1 MFQCSLYQYIESCVA
16 SSSPNPSKST
26 SVMFPTLQLY
36 THYSYILQIL
46 WKKFYNFK
54 FLACSL
60 DLYNLCLTLILPY
73 IHSMQL
79 CPTLKGT
86 PCFLLPFYI
95 YNNNVLHILDLISTD
110 YLSFEQ
116 MSTYHMLYTHK
127 FYLVIMYFSLY
138 N

>member
-54 FLACSL
+54 FH
-60 DLYNLCLTLILPY
+60 LYNLCLTQILPY

-79 CPTLKGT
+79 CPNIKGYTMFPFTL
-86 PCFLLPFYI
+86 L
-95 YNNNVLHILDLISTD
+95 YNNNIIANYIHILGLISTD

-116 MSTYHMLYTHK
+116 MSTCHMLYTHK
-127 FYLVIMYFSLY
+127 FYLAIMYFSLY